1 MKKLLIIE
9 DDPATIAG
17 LEEALKAEH
26 LEVTTAMSGQMGF
39 GKARTG
45 EYDLII
51 LDIMLPDKNGID
63 ICKDLRKE
71 GIVTSILMLTGKKE
85 ELDKVLGLEIG
96 ADDYVTKPF
105 SVREVIAR
113 VKAILR
119 RPKVI
124 CSEIDEYSFSD
135 VYLNFKG
142 QEAKKGEKVLEL
154 SVMEFKVMK
163 YFVQREGEVIE
174 RNKLLDEVWGY
185 EHYPSTRTVDN
196 FILNLR
202 KKIED
207 DHSNPKHLLTVHGA
221 GYKFVKN

>member
-1 MKKLLIIE
+1 MKKILIIE

-17 LEEALKAEH
+17 LEDTLKSEH
-26 LEVTTAMSGQMGF
+26 LEVTTSMSGQMGF
-39 GKARTG
+39 EKARSG

-51 LDIMLPDKNGID
+51 LDLMLPDKNGID

-71 GIVTSILMLTGKKE
+71 GIGTSILMLTGNKE

-105 SVREVIAR
+105 SLREVIAR

-119 RPKVI
+119 RPKEI
-124 CSEIDEYSFSD
+124 RSEIDEYSFSD

-142 QEAKKGEKVLEL
+142 QEAKKGEHSIEL

-163 YFVQREGEVIE
+163 YFIQREGEVIE

-185 EHYPSTRTVDN
+185 ENYPSTRTVDN
-196 FILNLR
+196 FILSLR

-207 DHSNPKHLLTVHGA
+207 DHHNPKHLLTVHGA
-221 GYKFVKN
+221 GYKFVQ